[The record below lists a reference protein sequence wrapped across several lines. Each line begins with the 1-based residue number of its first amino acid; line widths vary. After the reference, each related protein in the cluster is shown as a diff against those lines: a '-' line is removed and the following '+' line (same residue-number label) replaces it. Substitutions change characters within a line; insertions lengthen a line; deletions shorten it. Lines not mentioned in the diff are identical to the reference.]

1 MKVFSLISFCLVAT
15 FTVNGQAVKKKKAA
29 PIVNRT
35 GAERQF
41 GESINAEGVKKQL
54 YVIAGEEMQGRET
67 ATEGQYKAA
76 AYIADQFKQMGLKPG
91 AKGSW
96 EQFYSLYQDTLTS
109 STITVADGVFEFGKD
124 YYASVKDNRTEEI
137 SNAPLIYAGYGISAA
152 NYDDYK
158 GLDVKGKVVLMQQG
172 EPRQGDTA
180 FLLSGTRQGSDWSN
194 VAKKAALAA
203 SKGAKAVLIISES
216 LARMGAVSDRMK
228 RSGIYTAS
236 DEPTQTKLNI
246 YFVSSR
252 LAAAVMGKEVDK
264 QLKADNQDAANP
276 VTIRFTKGVN
286 DMKTSNVL
294 GYLEGADKKDE
305 VLFITAHYDH
315 LGVHDGKVYYGADDD
330 GSGTS
335 AVIEIAAAFMKAKKA
350 GYGPRRSIV
359 FMTVSGEEKGLLG
372 SRYYTD
378 NPIYP
383 LEKTVTDLNIDM
395 IGRIDPD
402 HEKDSNYVYIIG
414 DDKLSSELRTISE
427 MANNMHTNLDLDY
440 KYNDP
445 EDHNRFYYRSDHYMF
460 AQHNIPIIFYFNG
473 VHADYHKPTDTVEKI
488 NYELLAKRARLVFYT
503 AWDIANR
510 NERLVVDRN
519 EK

>member
-1 MKVFSLISFCLVAT
+1 MKVLSLISYCLLTTIMVH
-15 FTVNGQAVKKKKAA
+15 GQAVKKKKSA

-35 GAERQF
+35 GMATTF
-41 GESINAEGVKKQL
+41 GKDITAAGVKEQL

-67 ATEGQYKAA
+67 ATEGQRKAA
-76 AYIADQFKQMGLKPG
+76 AYIAGQFKAMGLQPG
-91 AKGSW
+91 VNGKW
-96 EQFYSLYQDTLTS
+96 EQFYSLYQDTLTN
-109 STITVADGVFEFGKD
+109 STIIVGDSVYLFGKNF
-124 YYASVKDNRTEEI
+124 YASVKDNRTEQLDNV
-137 SNAPLIYAGYGISAA
+137 SVVYAGYGITSG
-152 NYDDYK
+152 NYDSYK
-158 GLDVKGKVVLMQQG
+158 GLDVAGKIVLLQQG
-172 EPRQGDTA
+172 EPRLGDTA
-180 FLLSGTRQGSDWSN
+180 FLLSGSRQGSEWSS
-194 VAKKAALAA
+194 VTKKATLAA
-203 SKGAKAVLIISES
+203 DMGAKAVFVISES
-216 LARMGAVSDRMK
+216 LARMGAVSERMK

-236 DEPTQTKLNI
+236 DEPTETKLNT
-246 YFVSSR
+246 YFISAEM
-252 LAAAVMGKEVDK
+252 AAYILGKSVDK
-264 QLKADNQDAANP
+264 EQAPANP
-276 VTIRFTKGVN
+276 EAVNKVTVNFAKGVN

-305 VLFITAHYDH
+305 ILFVTAHYDH

-335 AVIEIAAAFMKAKKA
+335 AVIEIAAAFAKAKKA

-378 NPIYP
+378 FPVYP
-383 LEKTVTDLNIDM
+383 LEKTVVDLNIDM

-402 HEKDSNYVYIIG
+402 HAKDSNYVYIIG

-427 MANNMHTNLDLDY
+427 MANNMHTQLDLDY

-445 EDHNRFYYRSDHYMF
+445 EDSNRFYYRSDHYMF

-473 VHADYHKPTDTVEKI
+473 VHADYHRPTDTVEKI

-510 NERLVVDRN
+510 NERLVVDRH